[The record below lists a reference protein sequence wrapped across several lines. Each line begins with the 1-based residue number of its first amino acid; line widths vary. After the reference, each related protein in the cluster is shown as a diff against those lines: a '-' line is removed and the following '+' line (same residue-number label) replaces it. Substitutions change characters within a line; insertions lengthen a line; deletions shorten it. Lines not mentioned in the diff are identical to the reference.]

1 MKKFLLL
8 LTILIST
15 QAFSQVLR
23 FRTTAY
29 SQKYVDSYGYWTN
42 WSEWE
47 KSDMLVIFDLDDD
60 IIKIYSP
67 KIQTYLILE
76 HLRTYSDNSGG
87 KQIEWSCIDQDYD
100 KGHIRL
106 REINNTYQLYIDF
119 SNISWVYNLRK

>member
-1 MKKFLLL
+1 
-8 LTILIST
+8 
-15 QAFSQVLR
+15 
-23 FRTTAY
+23 
-29 SQKYVDSYGYWTN
+29 
-42 WSEWE
+42 
-47 KSDMLVIFDLDDD
+47 MLVIFDLDDD